1 MMKKKKKLI
10 TEIKKKKVSVKPEA
24 AMVKHLSAKRV
35 TSHVAKLPK
44 QEVHPR

>member
-1 MMKKKKKLI
+1 M
-10 TEIKKKKVSVKPEA
+10 SVKPEA

-44 QEVHPR
+44 QEVHPGERSDLYNGVGS